1 LKMTLQKTNMFRY
14 ILIIILSFPFVLLG
28 QENWNQEGD
37 LEDSQVIIEKDRKID
52 LPRVNRDFKK
62 VPQIG
67 ANQSP
72 MNVEF
77 NSKQFTPNLNNLS
90 PRIRVLTIQDE
101 KLEKL
106 YANQVKLGGG
116 NYGASYFE
124 GNFASKRSQ
133 DKSYGLNLFHQSF
146 ANGPIDGRN
155 SGSGYQKVNPY
166 GKLIFQKA
174 VLNAQAFY
182 ERHNN
187 YLYGYDT
194 ALHQEI
200 DRDTI
205 QRTFHTVGANISLND
220 QNENSRY
227 QYGLDIDAY
236 KLFTN
241 INNSEFSFD
250 YNVENNFNL
259 NDDFAIYLNAD
270 GYISNLKFDELDS
283 AQNRNLLR
291 FKPGVKFVRKNLRI
305 GLGLNLVN
313 ENDTLA
319 GMNQFHIYPDLNII
333 YSPFD
338 KLSVFGGLK
347 GDVRANR
354 YRNLL
359 MENPYLDNTTEV
371 YNTLMPF
378 QIYGGINGALNN
390 FLGYE
395 VGFSIASVRHNF
407 GYEAI
412 YSETQ
417 GEIRYRTKYF
427 NENNT
432 EANVYASFSTNIQK
446 LNINL
451 RGDYFYYNVGET
463 QLMLFRP
470 NYRLKFN
477 SDYWI
482 ANKLKIGLNAHLQG
496 SMNNANTLIDENANY
511 SFNIDESIPPIYD
524 LGLKLGYQ
532 LSQRSQVFLHANNL
546 IANKY
551 EYFLGYPNRGL
562 QILGGFTYSF

>member
-1 LKMTLQKTNMFRY
+1 MLKY
-14 ILIIILSFPFVLLG
+14 ILFIIFCIPLAVFG
-28 QENWNQEGD
+28 QDNWNQEGD

-62 VPQIG
+62 VPEIKE
-67 ANQSP
+67 NLSP
-72 MNVEF
+72 IEVDF
-77 NSKQFTPNLNNLS
+77 NSREFVPNLSHLS

-106 YANQVKLGGG
+106 YANQLKIGGG

-124 GNFASKRSQ
+124 GNFASKRSK

-155 SGSGYQKVNPY
+155 SGSGYQRVNPY

-174 VLNAQAFY
+174 VLNAEAYY

-194 ALHQEI
+194 AMTSEV
-200 DRDTI
+200 DRDTL
-205 QRTFHTVGANISLND
+205 QRTFHTIGAKISLEDHND
-220 QNENSRY
+220 NSQY
-227 QYGLDIDAY
+227 HYGLDIDAY
-236 KLFTN
+236 QLFTN

-250 YNVENNFNL
+250 YNFQNSFDL
-259 NDDFAIYLNAD
+259 NDDFSIYFNAD
-270 GYISNLKFDELDS
+270 GFISNLKFEELDS

-291 FKPGVKFVRKNLRI
+291 FKPGVKFIREKLKI
-305 GLGLNLVN
+305 GLGLNMVN
-313 ENDTLA
+313 ENDTLQ
-319 GMNQFHIYPDLNII
+319 GMDKFHVYPDLNIV
-333 YSPFD
+333 YTPFD
-338 KLSVFGGLK
+338 KMSVFGGLK

-354 YRNLL
+354 YRDFL
-359 MENPYLDNTTEV
+359 MENPYLDNTIGV

-378 QIYGGINGALNN
+378 QFYGGLNGSLSN
-390 FLGYE
+390 FFGYE
-395 VGFSIASVRHNF
+395 LGFSVASVRHNF

-412 YSETQ
+412 YSESQ

-432 EANVYASFSTNIQK
+432 EANVYASVSTDIAQLK
-446 LNINL
+446 INL

-463 QLMLFRP
+463 QLMPFRP
-470 NYRLKFN
+470 NYTLKLN
-477 SDYWI
+477 SQYWI
-482 ANKLKIGLNAHLQG
+482 ANKVKIGLNAYLQG
-496 SMNNANTLIDENANY
+496 CMNNVNTFVQENASY
-511 SFNIDESIPPIYD
+511 SFNVDESIPPIYD
-524 LGLKLGYQ
+524 LGIKLGYQ
-532 LSQRSQVFLHANNL
+532 LSNRSQVFLHANNL

-551 EYFLGYPNRGL
+551 EYYLGYPNRGF

>member
-1 LKMTLQKTNMFRY
+1 MFKY
-14 ILIIILSFPFVLLG
+14 ILIIIFCFPLAVFS

-62 VPQIG
+62 VPEIQ

-72 MNVEF
+72 IEVEF
-77 NSKQFTPNLNNLS
+77 NSRQFVPNLSHLS

-106 YANQVKLGGG
+106 YANQLKVGGG

-124 GNFASKRSQ
+124 GNFASKRSK
-133 DKSYGLNLFHQSF
+133 DKSYGINLFHQSF

-155 SGSGYQKVNPY
+155 SGSGYQRVNPY

-174 VLNAQAFY
+174 VLNAEAYY

-194 ALHQEI
+194 ALTSEV
-200 DRDTI
+200 DRDTL
-205 QRTFHTVGANISLND
+205 QRTFHTLGAKISLED
-220 QNENSRY
+220 LNENS
-227 QYGLDIDAY
+227 QYHYELDIDAY
-236 KLFTN
+236 QLFTN

-250 YNVENNFNL
+250 YNFQNSFDINN
-259 NDDFAIYLNAD
+259 DFSIYFNAD
-270 GYISNLKFDELDS
+270 GYISNLKFDQLDS

-291 FKPGVKFVRKNLRI
+291 FKPGVKFIKEKLKIGI
-305 GLGLNLVN
+305 GLNMVN
-313 ENDTLA
+313 ENDTLQ
-319 GMNQFHIYPDLNII
+319 GMNKFHVYPDLNIV

-338 KLSVFGGLK
+338 KLIVFGGLK

-354 YRNLL
+354 YRDLL
-359 MENPYLDNTTEV
+359 MENPYLDNTISV

-378 QIYGGINGALNN
+378 QFYGGLNGSLSN
-390 FLGYE
+390 FFGYE
-395 VGFSIASVRHNF
+395 LGFSVASVRYNF

-412 YSETQ
+412 YTESQ
-417 GEIRYRTKYF
+417 GEIRYRAKYF
-427 NENNT
+427 DENNT
-432 EANVYASFSTNIQK
+432 EANVYALLSTDIDQLK
-446 LNINL
+446 INL
-451 RGDYFYYNVGET
+451 RGDYSYYNVGET
-463 QLMLFRP
+463 QLMPFRP
-470 NYRLKFN
+470 NFSLKFN
-477 SDYWI
+477 SQYWI
-482 ANKLKIGLNAHLQG
+482 ANKLKIGLNAYLQG
-496 SMNNANTLIDENANY
+496 RMNNVNTFIQENASY
-511 SFNIDESIPPIYD
+511 SFHVDESIPPIYD
-524 LGLKLGYQ
+524 LGIKLGYQ
-532 LSQRSQVFLHANNL
+532 LSNRSQVFLHANNL

-551 EYFLGYPNRGL
+551 EYYLGYPNRGF

>member
-1 LKMTLQKTNMFRY
+1 MLKY
-14 ILIIILSFPFVLLG
+14 ILIIIFCFPLAVIG
-28 QENWNQEGD
+28 QDNWNQEGD

-62 VPQIG
+62 VPEIKG
-67 ANQSP
+67 NQSP
-72 MNVEF
+72 VEVEF
-77 NSKQFTPNLNNLS
+77 NSRQFVPNLNNLT

-124 GNFASKRSQ
+124 GNFASKRSK
-133 DKSYGLNLFHQSF
+133 DKSYGVNLFHQSF

-174 VLNAQAFY
+174 VLNAEAFY

-194 ALHQEI
+194 ALTSEVG
-200 DRDTI
+200 RDTL
-205 QRTFHTVGANISLND
+205 QRTFHTIGTKISLDNL
-220 QNENSRY
+220 NENSQY
-227 QYGLDIDAY
+227 HYGLDINAY
-236 KLFTN
+236 QLFTN

-250 YNVENNFNL
+250 YDFENNFAIN
-259 NDDFAIYLNAD
+259 NDFSIYFNAD
-270 GYISNLKFDELDS
+270 GYISSLKFDVIDS
-283 AQNRNLLR
+283 TQNRNLLR
-291 FKPGVKFVRKNLRI
+291 FKPGVKFIKEKLKI
-305 GLGLNLVN
+305 GLGLNMVN
-313 ENDTLA
+313 ENDTLQ
-319 GMNQFHIYPDLNII
+319 GMNKFHVYPDLNIA
-333 YSPFD
+333 YRPLD

-354 YRNLL
+354 YRDFL
-359 MENPYLDNTTEV
+359 MENPYLDNTINV

-378 QIYGGINGALNN
+378 QFYGGLNGSISN

-395 VGFSIASVRHNF
+395 LGFSVASVRYNF

-412 YSETQ
+412 YSELQ

-432 EANVYASFSTNIQK
+432 EANVYASVSTNIDK
-446 LNINL
+446 LKINL
-451 RGDYFYYNVGET
+451 RGDYFYYNVGES
-463 QLMLFRP
+463 QLMPFRP
-470 NYRLKFN
+470 NYSLKFN
-477 SDYWI
+477 SQYWL
-482 ANKLKIGLNAHLQG
+482 ANKLKIGLNAYLQG
-496 SMNNANTLIDENANY
+496 SMNNVNTFIQENASY
-511 SFNIDESIPPIYD
+511 SFNVNESIPPIYD
-524 LGLKLGYQ
+524 LGIKLGYQ
-532 LSQRSQVFLHANNL
+532 LSNRSQIFLHANNL

-551 EYFLGYPNRGL
+551 EYYLGYPNRGF

>member
-1 LKMTLQKTNMFRY
+1 MLKY
-14 ILIIILSFPFVLLG
+14 ILFIIFCIPLAVFG
-28 QENWNQEGD
+28 QDNWNQEGD

-62 VPQIG
+62 VPEIKE
-67 ANQSP
+67 NLSP
-72 MNVEF
+72 IEVDF
-77 NSKQFTPNLNNLS
+77 NSREFVPNLSHLS

-101 KLEKL
+101 RLEKL
-106 YANQVKLGGG
+106 YANQLKIGGG

-124 GNFASKRSQ
+124 GNFASKRSK

-155 SGSGYQKVNPY
+155 SGSGYQRVNPY

-174 VLNAQAFY
+174 VLNAEAYY

-194 ALHQEI
+194 AMTSEV
-200 DRDTI
+200 DRDTL
-205 QRTFHTVGANISLND
+205 QRTFHTIGAKISLEDHND
-220 QNENSRY
+220 NSQY
-227 QYGLDIDAY
+227 HYGLDIDAY
-236 KLFTN
+236 QLFTN

-250 YNVENNFNL
+250 YNFQNSFDL
-259 NDDFAIYLNAD
+259 NDDFSIYFNAD
-270 GYISNLKFDELDS
+270 GFISNLKFEELDS

-291 FKPGVKFVRKNLRI
+291 FKPGVKFIREKLKI
-305 GLGLNLVN
+305 GLGLNMVN
-313 ENDTLA
+313 ENDTLQ
-319 GMNQFHIYPDLNII
+319 GMDKFHVYPDLNIV
-333 YSPFD
+333 YTPFD
-338 KLSVFGGLK
+338 KMSVFGGLK

-354 YRNLL
+354 YRDFL
-359 MENPYLDNTTEV
+359 MENPYLDNTIGV

-378 QIYGGINGALNN
+378 QFYGGLNGSLSN
-390 FLGYE
+390 FFGYE
-395 VGFSIASVRHNF
+395 LGFSVASVRHNF

-412 YSETQ
+412 YSESQ

-432 EANVYASFSTNIQK
+432 EANVYASVSTDIAQLK
-446 LNINL
+446 INL

-463 QLMLFRP
+463 QLMPFRP
-470 NYRLKFN
+470 NYTLKLN
-477 SDYWI
+477 SQYWI
-482 ANKLKIGLNAHLQG
+482 ANKVKIGLNAYLQG
-496 SMNNANTLIDENANY
+496 RMNNVNTFVQENASY
-511 SFNIDESIPPIYD
+511 SFNVDESIPPIYD
-524 LGLKLGYQ
+524 LGIKLGYQ
-532 LSQRSQVFLHANNL
+532 LSNRSQVFLHANNL

-551 EYFLGYPNRGL
+551 EYYLGYPNRGF

>member
-1 LKMTLQKTNMFRY
+1 MLKY
-14 ILIIILSFPFVLLG
+14 ILFIIFCIPLAVFG
-28 QENWNQEGD
+28 QDNWNQEGD

-62 VPQIG
+62 VPEIKE
-67 ANQSP
+67 NLSP
-72 MNVEF
+72 IEVDF
-77 NSKQFTPNLNNLS
+77 NSREFVPNLSHLS

-106 YANQVKLGGG
+106 YANQLKIGGG

-124 GNFASKRSQ
+124 GNFASKRSK

-155 SGSGYQKVNPY
+155 SGSGYQRVNPY

-174 VLNAQAFY
+174 VLNAEAYY

-194 ALHQEI
+194 AMTSEV
-200 DRDTI
+200 DRDTL
-205 QRTFHTVGANISLND
+205 QRTFHTIGAKISLEDHND
-220 QNENSRY
+220 NSQY
-227 QYGLDIDAY
+227 HYGLDIDAY
-236 KLFTN
+236 QLFTN

-250 YNVENNFNL
+250 YNFQNSFDL
-259 NDDFAIYLNAD
+259 NDDFSIYFNAD
-270 GYISNLKFDELDS
+270 GFISNLKFEELDS

-291 FKPGVKFVRKNLRI
+291 FKPGVKFIREKLKI
-305 GLGLNLVN
+305 GLGLNMVN
-313 ENDTLA
+313 ENDTLQ
-319 GMNQFHIYPDLNII
+319 GMDKFHVYPDLNIV
-333 YSPFD
+333 YTPFD
-338 KLSVFGGLK
+338 KMSVFGGLK

-354 YRNLL
+354 YRDFL
-359 MENPYLDNTTEV
+359 MENPYLDNTIGV

-378 QIYGGINGALNN
+378 QFYGGLNGSLSN
-390 FLGYE
+390 FFGYE
-395 VGFSIASVRHNF
+395 LGFSVASVRHNF

-412 YSETQ
+412 YSESQ

-432 EANVYASFSTNIQK
+432 EANVYASVSTDIAQLK
-446 LNINL
+446 INL

-463 QLMLFRP
+463 QLMPFRP
-470 NYRLKFN
+470 NYTLKLN
-477 SDYWI
+477 SQYWI
-482 ANKLKIGLNAHLQG
+482 ANKVKIGLNAYLQG
-496 SMNNANTLIDENANY
+496 RMNNVNTFVQENASY
-511 SFNIDESIPPIYD
+511 SFNVDESIPPIYD
-524 LGLKLGYQ
+524 LGIKLGYQ
-532 LSQRSQVFLHANNL
+532 LSNRSQVFLHANNL

-551 EYFLGYPNRGL
+551 EYYLGYPNRGF